1 MRVAVTGASGLV
13 GKALVPALAAEGHTV
28 LRLVRRDPRT
38 PDEVRW
44 LPDEDYV
51 DSVPLEG
58 VEAVVHLAGASIAGG
73 RFTEKR
79 KALLRGSRVGPT
91 RLIAQ
96 TLARLSPRPRVCVSA
111 SALGYYGDRGDSWLT
126 EADPPAD
133 DFLGRL
139 SVEWEQACAPART
152 AGIRVV
158 NPRFGIVLSPG
169 GGALG
174 KMLSPFRA
182 GLGGVLLPGTQ
193 YVSWIAIDDAVAAIR
208 HLLMYESLGG
218 PVNVAAPQPVTNEEL
233 TKALG
238 RVLRRPTVAKVPSF
252 ALRLVLGEAADALL
266 ASTRMRPDKL
276 VDSGFRFRFPD
287 LEPALR
293 HVLAR

>member
-174 KMLSPFRA
+174 KMLPPFRA

-193 YVSWIAIDDAVAAIR
+193 DVSWIAIDDAVAAIR

>member
-1 MRVAVTGASGLV
+1 
-13 GKALVPALAAEGHTV
+13 VPALAAEGHTV
-28 LRLVRRDPRT
+28 LRLVRRDPRA

-51 DSVPLEG
+51 DSVALEG

-79 KALLRGSRVGPT
+79 KALLRGSRVAPT
-91 RLIAQ
+91 RLLAQ
-96 TLARLSPRPRVCVSA
+96 TLARLSPRPRVLVSA
-111 SALGYYGDRGDSWLT
+111 SALGYYGDRGDAWLT
-126 EADPPAD
+126 EADPPSD

-174 KMLSPFRA
+174 KMLLPFRA

-233 TKALG
+233 TKTIG

-266 ASTRMRPDKL
+266 GSTRMRPDRL